1 MALDGRKISILKA
14 IIDSYIDNG
23 EAVGSRTIS
32 KNCNLGVSP
41 ATIRNEMSDLEDMGF
56 LVQPHTS
63 SGRIPTDKAYR
74 YYVDAL
80 KNTIKSDKD
89 ANQLQIVERAVIEE
103 VEELDRIL
111 KNSVRMLSQFTKY
124 TSFIIAPSMKKN
136 VISRIQIVP
145 VDDSRVLMIIILN
158 NNIVKQGMIRI
169 KKPIPE
175 GQMAKI
181 SEILTNRLKGF
192 KLQDIDES
200 LKSELIDSIYQIKDE
215 ATESIFELL
224 PYLIN
229 QASKLED
236 IKMYSEGVEN
246 ILDYPEYSDPVKAKE
261 FMSFMSDKDNVSKLL
276 MDLGDNA
283 YANIEPSTGDFDE
296 IHYDD
301 GVKGRDVT
309 IKIGHENS
317 VEQLQ
322 DCSLITA
329 TYKYNGKVIG
339 KLGVIGPTRMDYET
353 VISTVKSMSNMM
365 NGMIDKNFSRDE
377 EWLRCKTKKM

>member
-14 IIDSYIDNG
+14 IIDSYIENG

-32 KNCNLGVSP
+32 KNCSLGVSP
-41 ATIRNEMSDLEDMGF
+41 ATIRNEMSDLEEMGF

-80 KNTIKSDKD
+80 KSTIKSDHG
-89 ANQLQIVERAVIEE
+89 ALQLQVVERAVMEE

-145 VDDSRVLMIIILN
+145 VDDNRVLMIIILN

-175 GQMAKI
+175 GQMSKI

-192 KLQDIDES
+192 KLQDIDDN

-229 QASKLED
+229 QASNLED

-246 ILDYPEYSDPVKAKE
+246 ILDYPEYADPAKAKE
-261 FMSFMSDKDNVSKLL
+261 FMSFMSDKKNVSKLL
-276 MDLGDNA
+276 MDLGDSS
-283 YANIEPSTGDFDE
+283 YANIEASHNDFDE

-301 GVKGRDVT
+301 GVKGKDIT

-377 EWLRCKTKKM
+377 E

>member
-192 KLQDIDES
+192 KLQDIDET

-224 PYLIN
+224 PYLIS

-236 IKMYSEGVEN
+236 IKMYAEGVEN

-283 YANIEPSTGDFDE
+283 YANIEPSTGGFDE

-377 EWLRCKTKKM
+377 E

>member
-80 KNTIKSDKD
+80 RNTIKSDKD

-246 ILDYPEYSDPVKAKE
+246 ILDYPEYSDPMKAKE

-377 EWLRCKTKKM
+377 E